1 MNLEG
6 RRGIVFGVANKD
18 SLAWAIAERCALE
31 GARVAVTYQSRSN
44 AKRVAPLAD
53 RPGIDLTFECDV
65 EEPSSLHA
73 AFERLTAIWGRIDFV
88 VHAIGF
94 SDPAELRGR
103 YLDTSEA
110 NFVRTMLTS
119 VYSFTRICRLA
130 EPLLRPGASLLTLS
144 YLGGTKV
151 VPNYNAMGLAKAG
164 LECSVRYLAH
174 DLGGGGVRVNALSA
188 GPIRTLSST
197 RVRQF
202 GEGLR
207 YAREAAP
214 LGRNVGQADVAKS
227 AVYLLSDLSSGVTG
241 EIHFVDGGLNTVAMS
256 DRALAGEAAA
266 RDPAEGA
273 RLPAPE
279 PASEDVPA
287 PAVAARAAAPA
298 QPWQRLARVIDNTRR
313 P

>member
-1 MNLEG
+1 MNLRG
-6 RRGIVFGVANKD
+6 RRGVVFGVANKD
-18 SLAWAIAERCALE
+18 SLAWSIARRCVVE
-31 GARVAVTYQSRSN
+31 GARVAVTYQSKGN
-44 AKRVAPLAD
+44 ARRIAPLLEQSGVEMAVQ
-53 RPGIDLTFECDV
+53 CDV
-65 EEPSSLHA
+65 ERPCELEA
-73 AFERLTAIWGRIDFV
+73 TFQRLATAWNGIDFV

-144 YLGGTKV
+144 YLGGAKV

-174 DLGGGGVRVNALSA
+174 DLGELGVRVNALSA

-202 GEGLR
+202 GDGLR
-207 YAREAAP
+207 YARDAAP
-214 LGRNVGQADVAKS
+214 LRRNVGQDDVAKS

-241 EIHFVDGGLNTVAMS
+241 ETHFVDGGLNTIAIS
-256 DRALAGEAAA
+256 ERALAQDGSQ
-266 RDPAEGA
+266 GA
-273 RLPAPE
+273 
-279 PASEDVPA
+279 VPA
-287 PAVAARAAAPA
+287 RAEPFQYPHPSDRKIPACAAVPA
-298 QPWQRLARVIDNTRR
+298 RSRLTHAIDTTRR